1 MSYYPSKST
10 HNQYV
15 YAWWHSVVLLM
26 MEIDCLTFELD
37 SFWWELTVDSPSR
50 SLTKSITFH
59 NETRALFPTCIIG
72 SMITAKETGIAIVAI
87 VAIFIGY
94 CIIAFTVKVLRS
106 CFPSFE
112 HEETQP
118 LRPQTRYSNPNN
130 NHDHLKFKHSTR
142 ASAEAEV
149 GRMKEARYDEC
160 GHLKVY
166 YNRDLEGWF
175 VGRGW
180 RRWGGM
186 SETGSI
192 FNIVTDE
199 IYFSLHVQ
207 HKKRVFNCM
216 RNVYNASYV
225 AF

>member
-1 MSYYPSKST
+1 MAF
-10 HNQYV
+10 
-15 YAWWHSVVLLM
+15 YAADDGNRLPHFWTWFFLM
-26 MEIDCLTFELD
+26 KIDRRWQC
-37 SFWWELTVDSPSR
+37 R
-50 SLTKSITFH
+50 RALTKSIRTFRT
-59 NETRALFPTCIIG
+59 NETRALFPTFIFA

-87 VAIFIGY
+87 VAI
-94 CIIAFTVKVLRS
+94 IAFTVKVLRS
-106 CFPSFE
+106 CFTSFE

-118 LRPQTRYSNPNN
+118 LSPQTRYTNQSN
-130 NHDHLKFKHSTR
+130 NHDNIKFKHSTQ

-149 GRMKEARYDEC
+149 RRMQGARYDGSER
-160 GHLKVY
+160 LNVY
-166 YNRDLEGWF
+166 YNRDLGGWF

-180 RRWGGM
+180 KRWGGM